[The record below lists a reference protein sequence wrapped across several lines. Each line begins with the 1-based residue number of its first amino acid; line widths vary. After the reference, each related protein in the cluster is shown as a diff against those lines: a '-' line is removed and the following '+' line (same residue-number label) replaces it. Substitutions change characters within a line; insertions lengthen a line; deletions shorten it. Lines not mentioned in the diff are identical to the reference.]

1 MTHLGGVSELVSHR
15 MLVSVLQGYK
25 ALLSS
30 PWYLNLGA
38 YADEAWATYYKVE
51 PLEFNATPE
60 QTRLVIGGEVR
71 PACMCSSAVLHP
83 GRRAARRAHSA
94 CYAAAASSFAKYVI
108 VTCSVQEALV
118 FESRMAHSAW

>member
-1 MTHLGGVSELVSHR
+1 MCLCASEVVHQCILT
-15 MLVSVLQGYK
+15 LQGYK

-51 PLEFNATPE
+51 PLDFIAPPE

-71 PACMCSSAVLHP
+71 LPFLLDTGRQPGLYRFPGGPA
-83 GRRAARRAHSA
+83 
-94 CYAAAASSFAKYVI
+94 
-108 VTCSVQEALV
+108 
-118 FESRMAHSAW
+118 RMLGCWVCIFCGT